1 MVFGRETLR
10 NLASDVLNDFR
21 QFLKIAGKIMDI
33 GAKIGILS
41 FYECREVSASLHWRL
56 YDGGLGG
63 ERGKPSLDT
72 AFDHR

>member
-33 GAKIGILS
+33 GAKIGIL
-41 FYECREVSASLHWRL
+41 FFCEYREVSASLHWRL
-56 YDGGLGG
+56 YHGGLGV
-63 ERGKPSLDT
+63 ERGKPSLD
-72 AFDHR
+72 